1 MRSNTAEQAPSIE
14 KQSIKK
20 NNFWLTFARILA
32 LAVVIALTVS
42 IYIVRDRAEDFAKFG
57 YPGIFLITFMAY
69 ATILIPAPGLAVVF
83 AMGGVLNP
91 FYVGLAAGAGGALG
105 ELSGYLAGFGGQVIT
120 ERTNLYNRFH
130 GWIEKNGFWA
140 ILILAALP
148 NPFFD
153 VAGVAAGILKMPIR
167 KFLLAVWI
175 GVTLK
180 MLFFAWTGSSSI
192 SWILDKFKP

>member
-1 MRSNTAEQAPSIE
+1 MRIHTAEQASSIE
-14 KQSIKK
+14 KQSNKK
-20 NNFWLTFARILA
+20 NSFWLTIARILVLVA
-32 LAVVIALTVS
+32 VIALTVF
-42 IYIVRDRAEDFAKFG
+42 IYIVRDRAEEFAKFG

-69 ATILIPAPGLAVVF
+69 ATILMPAPGLAIVF

-91 FYVGLAAGAGGALG
+91 FYIGLAAGAGGALG
-105 ELSGYLAGFGGQVIT
+105 ELSGYLAGFGGQVIA
-120 ERTNLYNRFH
+120 ERTNIYQRFH

-140 ILILAALP
+140 ILILSALP

-153 VAGVAAGILKMPIR
+153 VAGVAAGILKMPMR

-180 MLFFAWTGSSSI
+180 MLLFAWIGSSSI
-192 SWILDKFKP
+192 SWILNKF